1 MTGWRESLGALRD
14 WAAQSQ
20 PVFVCGQ
27 ERSGTSALLLALAR
41 HPALFGVP
49 DVFETFIFHQA
60 RALLVDPPQAMQQG
74 YLRGP
79 AQLAALRTHL
89 ARLGGGQSG
98 TLDDDDLIRAFFA
111 HAATAVY
118 PGRRPLEKTPAHVY
132 SLPRVLRLFPQARV
146 LACVREPTEVVLSYQ
161 RRLQREQA
169 LGKPRAAWAWLDRT
183 DAMLVSQFRK
193 IDRAIREAAR
203 LAPGQVFRVPYGWL
217 TADPENA
224 LAAICAFVGEPFEP
238 AMLRP
243 RAGARERVDA
253 RLSLPLGAAPASVGD
268 DAGLDPARAAKL
280 RHDTHALTQRWRVPG
295 IVAAEPA

>member
-1 MTGWRESLGALRD
+1 MTGWSESLGALRS
-14 WAAQSQ
+14 WAAHSQ

-41 HPALFGVP
+41 HPALFAVP

-60 RALLVDPPQAMQQG
+60 SALLADPPKPMQQG

-79 AQLAALRTHL
+79 DQLGHLRSQLAK
-89 ARLGGGQSG
+89 LGGGQAG
-98 TLDDDDLIRAFFA
+98 TLDDDDLVRAFFA

-118 PGRRPLEKTPAHVY
+118 PGQRPLEKTPAHVH
-132 SLPRVLRLFPQARV
+132 SLPRLFRLFPQARV

-169 LGKPRAAWAWLDRT
+169 LGKPRAAWAWLDLT
-183 DAMLVSQFRK
+183 DAMLVGQFRK
-193 IDRAIREAAR
+193 IDRAIREAAT

-217 TADPENA
+217 TSAPEA
-224 LAAICAFVGEPFEP
+224 SLAAICAFLDEPFDP

-243 RAGARERVDA
+243 RASARERVDT
-253 RLSLPLGAAPASVGD
+253 RLSLPLGAPASIGA

-295 IVAAEPA
+295 IVPAEPA